1 MHYDFD
7 EVHNRL
13 GTYCTQWDYIEDRF
27 NKKDLIPF
35 SISDTDF
42 IIPKPITKKIH
53 EVADHQIYGYT
64 RWNHHDFKSSIT
76 TYFKRRFD
84 TDMEEDRILYSPSV
98 MYSVS
103 LLIRLLSQPHDKV
116 LTMNPMYD
124 AFINVIK
131 ENDRELLSHYLIKEE
146 GTFKI
151 DFDVFE
157 KQAQESA
164 LLLLCSPH
172 NPTGRI
178 WSDEEMHRMIQICK
192 KYQVKIISDEIHMD
206 IRIKD
211 AKHHPLMKYYDEY
224 KEIFTASSSGKTLN
238 TPGLIGSY
246 VIIPDEKIRD
256 EFLGVTRRRD
266 FLNSASIF
274 GMYATMIGYTECDD
288 YINQLNEYIRGNMEL
303 VENFIRDELKDF
315 KFQRPEATYL
325 AWIDA
330 RDVPFTS
337 DEIQDALVNVGGVA
351 IMKGEI
357 YGENGAKYLRMNLGC
372 PRSKIEEGLKRFKKA
387 MDYLYNK

>member
-224 KEIFTASSSGKTLN
+224 KEIFTASSSSKTLN

>member
-84 TDMEEDRILYSPSV
+84 TDMEEDWILYSPSV

-157 KQAQESA
+157 KQAQEST
-164 LLLLCSPH
+164 LLLLCAPH

-178 WSDEEMHRMIQICK
+178 WSDEEMRRMIEICK

-211 AKHHPLMKYYDEY
+211 AKHHPLMKYYGEY
-224 KEIFTASSSGKTLN
+224 KDIFTASSSSKTLN

-288 YINQLNEYIRGNMEL
+288 YIDQLNEYIRGNMEL
-303 VENFIRDELKDF
+303 VENFIRNELKDF